1 MPGTLAGRTIALA
14 EGRQIE
20 DLAALLEKEGATTAR
35 YPLVQMTDAPD
46 TDAVVAWLNDLC
58 AGRFDL
64 LLLMTGEAV
73 RHLLGFAERAGL
85 REAYVSALAKTRI
98 ITRGPKPGHALRA
111 LGLTPRETAMAPT
124 TAGVI
129 DTLRGEPLEGK
140 TVAFTLT
147 GGPNPTLEGFLRQ
160 AGADPRPVLSYVY
173 APATDTD
180 RVMHLIQGLDE
191 GSFDAIVFTSS
202 PQVDRL
208 FEVAAERGCEA
219 QLRRGLE
226 RTSVAAVGPIV
237 AATLR
242 EKQIDVNVCPSQ
254 GFVMKNLVQQMK
266 RADFP

>member
-20 DLAALLEKEGATTAR
+20 DLALLLEKEGASTAR
-35 YPLVQMTDAPD
+35 YPLVQMTDASD
-46 TDAVVAWLNDLC
+46 TAAVMAWLKDLC
-58 AGRFDL
+58 AGRFDW

-85 REAYVSALAKTRI
+85 REEYVAALGKTRI

-111 LGLTPRETAMAPT
+111 LGVTARETAPAPT

-129 DTLRGEPLEGK
+129 EALRIEPLQGK
-140 TVAFTLT
+140 TVAYTLT
-147 GGPNPTLEGFLRQ
+147 GGPNSALQDFLQQ

-180 RVMHLIQGLDE
+180 RVMQLIHGLAE
-191 GSFDAIVFTSS
+191 GGFDAIVFTSS

-208 FEVAAERGCEA
+208 FDVAAQQGCEDV
-219 QLRRGLE
+219 LRRGLE
-226 RTSVAAVGPIV
+226 RTSVAAVGPVV

-266 RADFP
+266 RANLP